1 MTIAELLNTMR
12 DRIRT
17 AEISDSPMMEAQWIM
32 EMITGLHRPELLA
45 HSEKEVSVEH
55 YTRALELTGRYV
67 AGEPLPY
74 LLGDWHFYGNRFLVT
89 PAVLI
94 PRPETERL
102 VELAINW
109 LQSHTQAKV
118 VLDIGT
124 GSGCIAITLLK
135 SRKLQLAQ
143 ATACDLSFEAL
154 KLAQQNAQLNGVQDR
169 LRLVQ
174 SDLSTP
180 FTGPIDIVCANLP
193 YIPSARLPM
202 LDVSRHEPR
211 LALDGGPD
219 GFGLYRRLFNDLT
232 GKIAADSLI
241 LCEIDL
247 TQEKFGAEL
256 AQQVFPSAEVSVI
269 RDYDGL
275 PRLLSIAHHPVP

>member
-12 DRIRT
+12 DRIRV

-45 HSEKEVSVEH
+45 HSENEVSAEH
-55 YTRALELTGRYV
+55 AARALELTARYT

-109 LQSHTQAKV
+109 LQDHTQAKV

-143 ATACDLSFEAL
+143 VTACDLSFEAL
-154 KLAQQNAQLNGVQDR
+154 MQAQQNGQLNCVQDR
-169 LRLVQ
+169 LQLVQ
-174 SDLSTP
+174 SDLSTS
-180 FTGPIDIVCANLP
+180 FSEPIDIVCANLP

-211 LALDGGPD
+211 LALDGGSD
-219 GFGLYRRLFNDLT
+219 GFDLYRRLFNDLT
-232 GKIAADSLI
+232 GKMAAESLI
-241 LCEIDL
+241 LCAIDL
-247 TQEKFGAEL
+247 THETIGADI
-256 AQQVFPSAEVSVI
+256 AQQAFPQAEISVI
-269 RDYDGL
+269 RDYEGL
-275 PRLLSIAHHPVP
+275 PRVLSIAHHPTL

>member
-12 DRIRT
+12 DRIRA

-45 HSEKEVSVEH
+45 YPENEVSEEH
-55 YTRALELTGRYV
+55 STRALELTGRYA

-143 ATACDLSFEAL
+143 ATACDLSLEAL
-154 KLAQQNAQLNGVQDR
+154 KLAQQNARLNGVQDR
-169 LRLVQ
+169 LHLVQ
-174 SDLSTP
+174 SDLSTS

-211 LALDGGPD
+211 LALDGGSD
-219 GFGLYRRLFNDLT
+219 GFELYRQLFSDLA
-232 GKIAADSLI
+232 GKMAADSLI

-247 TQEKFGAEL
+247 TQEKSGAKL

-275 PRLLSIAHHPVP
+275 PRVLSIAHHPVP

>member
-45 HSEKEVSVEH
+45 HSEKEVSDEH

-154 KLAQQNAQLNGVQDR
+154 KLAQQNAQINGVQDR

-219 GFGLYRRLFNDLT
+219 GFGLYRRLFSDLT
-232 GKIAADSLI
+232 GKMAADSLI

-247 TQEKFGAEL
+247 IQEKFGAEL

-275 PRLLSIAHHPVP
+275 PRVLSIAHHPVP

>member
-1 MTIAELLNTMR
+1 MTIGELLNTMR

-45 HSEKEVSVEH
+45 HPENELGSEH
-55 YTRALELTGRYV
+55 IARALELTRRYV

-109 LQSHTQAKV
+109 LQSHTQAKA

-169 LRLVQ
+169 LNLVQ

-180 FTGPIDIVCANLP
+180 FSGPIDIVCANLP
-193 YIPSARLPM
+193 YIPSVRLPM
-202 LDVSRHEPR
+202 LDVSSHEPR
-211 LALDGGPD
+211 LALDGGSD
-219 GFGLYRRLFNDLT
+219 GFELYRQLFSDLA
-232 GKIAADSLI
+232 GKMAADSLI

-247 TQEKFGAEL
+247 THEKSGAEF
-256 AQQVFPSAEVSVI
+256 AQTVFPSAEVSVI

-275 PRLLSIAHHPVP
+275 PRVLTVAHHPVP